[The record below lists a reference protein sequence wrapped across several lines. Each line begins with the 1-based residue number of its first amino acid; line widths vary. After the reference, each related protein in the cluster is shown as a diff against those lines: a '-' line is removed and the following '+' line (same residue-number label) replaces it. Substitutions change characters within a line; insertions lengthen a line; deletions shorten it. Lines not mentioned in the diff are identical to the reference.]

1 MPTPKYHICLAHDV
15 NQKLN
20 LKYEEDELLIGS
32 ILPDETFTEHYL
44 SHFQN
49 KEGIGN
55 ETLPNIED
63 FENSNELKD
72 AIRSETILVGY
83 KIHLLSDKFFNEHFN
98 NEFESLKADDL
109 KVKKHDD
116 TFKYER
122 YLLSKSLSKI
132 NLSEEVLDEI
142 EDTNVIKFN
151 KDALKDMI
159 NSYNKDIS
167 QSKFIRVLKSI
178 FYSPKFELTSKVEM
192 DKLYSDLVDYICKNM
207 K

>member
-1 MPTPKYHICLAHDV
+1 MPTPKYHICLSHDV

-20 LKYEEDELLIGS
+20 LRYEEDELLIGS

-55 ETLPNIED
+55 ETLPNIET
-63 FENSNELKD
+63 FENSNELKE
-72 AIRSETILVGY
+72 AIRSESILAGY
-83 KIHLLSDKFFNEHFN
+83 KIHLLSDKFFNEYFN
-98 NEFESLKADDL
+98 NEFESLKANEL
-109 KVKKHDD
+109 KVKKHND

-122 YLLSKSLSKI
+122 YLLLKNLSKI
-132 NLSEEVLDEI
+132 NLNEEVLDKI

-167 QSKFIRVLKSI
+167 KSKFVRVLKSM

-192 DKLYSDLVDYICKNM
+192 DKLYSDLVDYIYKNM